1 MPGEDIGIGATRAG
15 DPRLDPVTWT
25 AAPVVVAGGGI
36 GGLALAIAL
45 RRREVPVVVLER
57 AREFTETGSGVV
69 LAPNGMTALAAIDP
83 ALAVAVR
90 QAGQALGARGQTG
103 HLSPFTTSSG
113 RLLSQTSFDG
123 AEERWGAP
131 LVSIRRAGLHA
142 VLSAYAADSGA
153 ELRTGRAVSGWSESD
168 DGVDVVLADQT
179 SVRGSVLVGADGL
192 RSAVRSQ
199 LLGDG
204 PPQYRGISAVRG
216 IGAAPARWPDGFIA
230 YGRGL
235 ILFAAAVGAG
245 QVYWVASIRAPEG
258 LWPGKGPGPAHA
270 ELLRRLA
277 GWHPDLTSVV
287 ATADLD
293 GLVLT
298 DVYDRN
304 PVRRW
309 SRGRVVLVGDAAHP
323 MVYTMG
329 QGANVALEDA
339 ATLAVRLD
347 PAAGPVTPDGLTR
360 FAAERADRAAKIVRQ
375 SRLFGRIGH
384 VRNPLAVRLRDAMMS
399 RMGGRDQQEA
409 NGALMSWRPPTG
421 PSVGPAA
428 RARPGA

>member
-1 MPGEDIGIGATRAG
+1 M
-15 DPRLDPVTWT
+15 TWT
-25 AAPVVVAGGGI
+25 SAPVLIAGGGI

-45 RRREVPVVVLER
+45 RHRGVPVVVLER

-69 LAPNGMTALAAIDP
+69 LASNGMTALAAIDP
-83 ALAVAVR
+83 ALADAVR
-90 QAGQALGARGQTG
+90 EAGQVFGARGRTG
-103 HLSPFTTSSG
+103 HLSPFTTSAG

-131 LVSIRRAGLHA
+131 LVSIRRARLHA
-142 VLSAYAADSGA
+142 VLSRFAAASDV
-153 ELRTGRAVSGWSESD
+153 ELWTGQAVTGWSDSA
-168 DGVDVVLADQT
+168 DGVDAALADGA

-192 RSAVRSQ
+192 RSVVRRQ
-199 LLGDG
+199 LLEDG
-204 PPQYRGISAVRG
+204 PPRYRGISAVRG
-216 IGAAPARWPDGFIA
+216 IGPASARWPDGFIA

-258 LWPGKGPGPAHA
+258 RWPARGPAAAHA
-270 ELLRRLA
+270 ELMRRLA
-277 GWHPDLTSVV
+277 DWDPELTGVV
-287 ATADLD
+287 AAADLD
-293 GLVLT
+293 GVVLT

-347 PAAGPVTPDGLTR
+347 PAGGPVTPDVLER
-360 FAAERADRAAKIVRQ
+360 FVAERADRAARIVRQ

-384 VRNPLAVRLRDAMMS
+384 VRNPVAVRLRDAMMR
-399 RMGGRDQQEA
+399 RMGGGDQEEA
-409 NGALMSWRPPTG
+409 NGALMRWQPPSG
-421 PSVGPAA
+421 PVAVG
-428 RARPGA
+428 